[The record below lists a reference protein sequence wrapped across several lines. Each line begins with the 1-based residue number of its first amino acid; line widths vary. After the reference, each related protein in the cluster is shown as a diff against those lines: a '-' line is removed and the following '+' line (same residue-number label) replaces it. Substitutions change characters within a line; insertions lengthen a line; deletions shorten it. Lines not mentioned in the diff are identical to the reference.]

1 MPGDVNR
8 DCAIRCLLDGA
19 HFIFDAQ
26 LTLVE
31 LDEGS
36 IETLVHA
43 ELLVRIVRMDERD
56 TKVRIPIFGRGC
68 ASKRQRN
75 EVRPLCNI
83 GPTIGHAVVKRSQFV
98 KSECGELRRN
108 LQYAFG
114 LDPPVVN
121 ECGQVGHQSGGPVGI
136 GSAQSRKIRRLPWCR
151 RNRYP
156 GHAQDL
162 ASSHIDCLSHHA
174 NGASPKRSR
183 STIAR
188 ITSSCATA
196 NTKRSSILMAA

>member
-56 TKVRIPIFGRGC
+56 TKVRIPIFGRGR

-75 EVRPLCNI
+75 EVRPLRNI
-83 GPTIGHAVVKRSQFV
+83 GPTIGHAVVKRSQFCQIRMRRAPAEPAIRLWPRSACR
-98 KSECGELRRN
+98 KRMRPGRPSKRRSGRNRQRAESED
-108 LQYAFG
+108 QKASM
-114 LDPPVVN
+114 V
-121 ECGQVGHQSGGPVGI
+121 
-136 GSAQSRKIRRLPWCR
+136 SAQSV
-151 RNRYP
+151 
-156 GHAQDL
+156 
-162 ASSHIDCLSHHA
+162 
-174 NGASPKRSR
+174 SR
-183 STIAR
+183 TCARPRFIAY
-188 ITSSCATA
+188 
-196 NTKRSSILMAA
+196 